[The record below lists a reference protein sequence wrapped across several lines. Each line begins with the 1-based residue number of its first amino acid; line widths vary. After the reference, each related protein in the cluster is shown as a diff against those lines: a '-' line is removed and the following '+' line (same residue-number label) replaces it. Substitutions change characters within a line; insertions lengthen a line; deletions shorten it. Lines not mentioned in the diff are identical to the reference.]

1 MTCTGWSRPEERHQI
16 FSYYYQH
23 DVIDVNGIASTSKG
37 HIGAVSTQEEYLKYR
52 WKKILF
58 LVSSSILLLLISIYT
73 IRLGATG
80 LGYGDILSYLFF
92 PDNSWNSTVIWSLR
106 LPRIAGAILAGCA
119 LGLAG
124 AVMQSILRNPLASPF
139 TLGISNAAAFGAS
152 LGILYLNGGLM
163 IGSVASYAQ
172 VNEPII
178 VTLSAF
184 TFAIIATLFI
194 VAMVKFTDSR
204 PETIV
209 LAGLAISSIFGACL
223 AFMQYIA
230 DDISISAIVYWQFGS
245 LSKVTWDDL
254 IIMFILLLIASAY
267 YFLKRWD
274 YNAMEAGEDVA
285 RGLGVNISRTRTVG
299 LVMSALLTATVVS
312 MLGVI
317 GFIGLVG
324 PHIVKRIIGNDN
336 RFALPGSMIMGAIVL
351 LLAYV
356 VGSYAFEIVIP
367 VGIITSA
374 IGGPLFL
381 LILLRGYKR

>member
-1 MTCTGWSRPEERHQI
+1 M
-16 FSYYYQH
+16 
-23 DVIDVNGIASTSKG
+23 IDVNGIASTSKG
-37 HIGAVSTQEEYLKYR
+37 PVGATSTKDEYLKYR
-52 WKKILF
+52 GKKVLF
-58 LVSSSILLLLISIYT
+58 LASSSVLLIILSIYT

-80 LGYGDILSYLFF
+80 LGYGDIISYLFF
-92 PDNSWNSTVIWSLR
+92 PDDSWNSTVIWSLR

-163 IGSVASYAQ
+163 VGSVASYAQ
-172 VNEPII
+172 VNDPAI

-184 TFAIIATLFI
+184 FFAIIATLFI

-230 DDISISAIVYWQFGS
+230 DDLSISAIVYWQFGS
-245 LSKVTWDDL
+245 LAKVTWNNL
-254 IIMFILLLIASAY
+254 IIIFIMLLIASAY
-267 YFLKRWD
+267 YFFKRWD

-285 RGLGVNISRTRTVG
+285 RGLGVNISRTMMVG
-299 LVMSALLTATVVS
+299 LIMSALLTATVVS

>member
-1 MTCTGWSRPEERHQI
+1 MIDLTNISSASKRHI
-16 FSYYYQH
+16 K
-23 DVIDVNGIASTSKG
+23 ITETK
-37 HIGAVSTQEEYLKYR
+37 EEYLKYR

-58 LVSSSILLLLISIYT
+58 LISSLIFLLIISIYT

-80 LGYGDILSYLFF
+80 LSYGDIISYLLF
-92 PDNSWNSTVIWSLR
+92 PDNSWNSTVVWSLR
-106 LPRIAGAILAGCA
+106 MPRIIGAIVAGSA

-124 AVMQSILRNPLASPF
+124 VVMQSILRNPLASPF

-163 IGSVASYAQ
+163 IGSLEAYAQ
-172 VNEPII
+172 INNPII

-184 TFAIIATLFI
+184 LFAIIATMFI
-194 VAMVKFTDSR
+194 VAMMKYTDSR

-245 LSKVTWDDL
+245 LAKVTWNNL
-254 IIMFILLLIASAY
+254 TIVFILLIVASL
-267 YFLKRWD
+267 YFFFKRWD

-285 RGLGVNISRTRTVG
+285 RGLGVNIPKTRMVG
-299 LVMSALLTATVVS
+299 LIISALLTATVVS
-312 MLGVI
+312 ILGII

-324 PHIVKRIIGNDN
+324 PHIVKRLIGNDN
-336 RFALPGSMIMGAIVL
+336 RYTLPGSMIMGAIVL
-351 LLAYV
+351 LLAYL
-356 VGSYAFEIVIP
+356 VGSYAFELVIP

-381 LILLRGYKR
+381 LILLRGHKK